1 MDGIVLL
8 VRVRNAKEGAALL
21 AEWAEKSEL
30 YLSGLTGEKSQSGI
44 ADIPQP
50 DEGDGVGSERRESF
64 ERHVYR
70 YDEVFRELAKRHST
84 DDGEG

>member
-30 YLSGLTGEKSQSGI
+30 YLSRLT
-44 ADIPQP
+44 D
-50 DEGDGVGSERRESF
+50 
-64 ERHVYR
+64 
-70 YDEVFRELAKRHST
+70 
-84 DDGEG
+84 